1 MWLYT
6 CISNNDIKLHGIY
19 LIIFRWNSF
28 RNILVFSITL
38 STLIFLSDFFVLR
51 YRKISKF
58 CSLVFVRCQTK
69 FVFNTSW
76 MTKWLWKKFWLV
88 TCEKEKYW
96 LTYKFLVLFVKDKLR
111 RCFIF
116 LAKDD
121 DTSDSWFGNVW
132 RNTKNMLKQNYGKNV
147 SMTYWHF
154 GSGWD
159 FFHLSKKWILK
170 FIIVNFAKI

>member
-1 MWLYT
+1 MGFFKKHT
-6 CISNNDIKLHGIY
+6 CIFNHVEQFDI
-19 LIIFRWNSF
+19 
-28 RNILVFSITL
+28 
-38 STLIFLSDFFVLR
+38 LSDFFVLR

-69 FVFNTSW
+69 FVSNTSW

-111 RCFIF
+111 RCFI

-121 DTSDSWFGNVW
+121 DTSDSCFWNVW
-132 RNTKNMLKQNYGKNV
+132 RNTKNMLKQKYGKNV
-147 SMTYWHF
+147 SMTYWQILF
-154 GSGWD
+154 RMRV
-159 FFHLSKKWILK
+159 FLTIYKKWKLK
-170 FIIVNFAKI
+170 LTIINLARI